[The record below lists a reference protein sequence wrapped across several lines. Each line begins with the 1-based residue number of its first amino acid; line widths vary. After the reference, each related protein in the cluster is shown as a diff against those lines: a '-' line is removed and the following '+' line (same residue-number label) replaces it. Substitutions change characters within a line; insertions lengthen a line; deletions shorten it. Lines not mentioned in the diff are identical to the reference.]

1 MIVYQKSK
9 AEFRSDVF
17 SNDIETVIQQ
27 AVLKKLGHKT
37 GQSEINSWRNS
48 MQYMDR
54 VLSDAQIPDDSGI
67 SIEYQLPYSGMRI
80 DFLITGQDEVG
91 TDKAIIIE
99 LKQWS
104 EAAATD
110 KDGIVSTFLGKGT
123 REVNHPSYQAW
134 SYAAYLEGFNET
146 VYNEAIQLLPCAY
159 LHNHPDDGVLTTGHY
174 ADYVAKAPLFLKSDA
189 AKLQDFIRQ
198 HVKQGDRNRV
208 MYRIEGGRI
217 RPSKQLADSLV
228 SMMKGNREFILLD
241 EQKVVFETA
250 RKLAA
255 KSADE
260 RKHVLI
266 VRGGPGTGKT
276 VVAINLLVDLTKQ
289 GLVAKYVTKAAA
301 PRDVYKSKLIG
312 SMRKSHFDS
321 LFVGSGTFTSTA
333 SNTFDALIVDEAHR
347 LNEKSGLFSKGE
359 NQVKEIIQSAR
370 FTIFFL
376 DEDQRVTVKDIGSEQ
391 EIEKWAHKL
400 GAQVHK
406 LELVSQFRCNGSDA
420 YMAWLDHVL
429 EVRETA
435 NPTLDGTDYD
445 FRVVETPDELQQLIL
460 EKNQERNRARMVAG
474 YCWDW
479 ESKRDRKAF
488 DIRLSAGFRHQW
500 NLTDDGFLWIMKE
513 DSVQEIGCIHTCQ
526 GLEVDYI
533 GVIIGPDL
541 VVRNGNVITN
551 AGARAS
557 ADKTVHGRKQLLKTA
572 EGRALLDLVIKNT
585 YRTLMTRAMK
595 GCYVYC
601 TDKETAAYLRH
612 RISHPSW
619 TL

>member
-1 MIVYQKSK
+1 MIVYQKTK
-9 AEFRSDVF
+9 GDFRADVS
-17 SNDIETVIQQ
+17 SNDIENIIQGL
-27 AVLKKLGHKT
+27 VLKNLGRKT
-37 GQSEINSWRNS
+37 GKPEMESWRNS
-48 MQYMDR
+48 LGYMDR
-54 VLSDAQIPDDSGI
+54 VLRDTPIPDDCGV
-67 SIEYQLPYSGMRI
+67 SIEYQLPYSGLRI
-80 DFLITGQDEVG
+80 DFVVTGQDEAG
-91 TDKAIIIE
+91 ADRAIIIE

-104 EAAATD
+104 ESAATEM
-110 KDGIVSTFLGKGT
+110 DGIVATRLGKGIQK
-123 REVNHPSYQAW
+123 VNHPSYQAW
-134 SYAAYLEGFNET
+134 SYATYLEGFNET
-146 VYNEAIQLLPCAY
+146 VYTEQIDLYPCAY
-159 LHNHPDDGVLTTGHY
+159 LHNHADDGVLTTGPY

-189 AKLQDFIRQ
+189 AKLSAFIAQ
-198 HVKQGDRNRV
+198 HVKRGDYNQV

-217 RPSKQLADSLV
+217 RPSKQLADALA

-241 EQKVVFETA
+241 EQKLVFETA

-289 GLVAKYVTKAAA
+289 GLVAKYVTRAAA
-301 PRDVYKSKLIG
+301 PRDVYKSKLTG
-312 SMRKSHFDS
+312 SMKKSHFDS
-321 LFVGSGTFTSTA
+321 LFVGSGTFTTTLA
-333 SNTFDALIVDEAHR
+333 NTFDALILDEAHR

-359 NQVKEIIQSAR
+359 NQVKEVIHSAR
-370 FTIFFL
+370 FSIFFL
-376 DEDQRVTVKDIGSEQ
+376 DEDQRVTVKDIGSEA
-391 EIEKWAHKL
+391 EIEKWAHQS
-400 GAQVHK
+400 GATIHK
-406 LELVSQFRCNGSDA
+406 LKLESQFRCNGSDA
-420 YMAWLDHVL
+420 YMAWLDNVL
-429 EVRETA
+429 DVRETA

-445 FRVVETPDELQQLIL
+445 FRLVDTPDELQQLIL

-479 ESKRDRKAF
+479 VSKGNKNAF
-488 DIRLSAGFRHQW
+488 DFELSPTFRHQW

-513 DSVQEIGCIHTCQ
+513 NSVNEIGCIHTCQ

-541 VVRNGNVITN
+541 VVRNGEVVTN
-551 AGARAS
+551 AMARAG
-557 ADKTVHGRKQLLKTA
+557 ADKTVHGKKQLIKSS

-601 TDKETAAYLRH
+601 TDPETAAYLRH
-612 RISHPSW
+612 RITHRA
-619 TL
+619 